1 MIKSTKNEL
10 SIYIDETAR
19 FEVLCANQTRIR
31 TYFESLIKI
40 YSIMHVVFVYLCTV
54 IEKFENIKIKVQT
67 TTTRMHGIVV
77 HID

>member
-19 FEVLCANQTRIR
+19 FAKQTIIR

-54 IEKFENIKIKVQT
+54 IEKFENIKIRVQT
-67 TTTRMHGIVV
+67 TATRMHGILV